1 MKSFVRKLEPMKNK
15 KQAKPFEF
23 VVLRCHMC
31 NSQVTEDEYCYGC
44 KVHICADC
52 DAPLNERPFGY
63 VHPPEMHAQAS

>member
-1 MKSFVRKLEPMKNK
+1 MKN
-15 KQAKPFEF
+15 QTKPFKAKI
-23 VVLRCHMC
+23 VVRRCHMC
-31 NSQVTEDEYCYGC
+31 NCRVSIDKYCHGC